1 MSSPSTVHTNLTN
14 FAAETT
20 KRTPPDTW
28 ILAGIAIA
36 VTTIIAGIASTG
48 VSLRYFLQPTAAWI
62 VLGGT
67 LGVTLITSTRS
78 SLVHAVQRVLG
89 LLRQPTTNREELMDE
104 IVACVRTARVQG
116 LLAVEPRIGQINHA
130 FLREMLGL
138 AIDLKSRSEFQ
149 ATLETKLRLRERQG
163 DADAKVLEV
172 AGGFAPAIGV
182 IGTVVGL
189 IDVLRQ
195 FSNMNSVA
203 FGIGTAFVSTM
214 YGLALAN
221 LFLLPAAHR
230 IRKRRN
236 PASQRQ
242 LWLVL
247 ATLSEVVHYGAITP
261 LRRHPR
267 VFSFFILLSC
277 TYGIIPS
284 SLGVFIYP
292 ITLPV
297 TRLFSCRSRSVHSL
311 DWR

>member
-1 MSSPSTVHTNLTN
+1 MSSPSTATTDLTSRVE
-14 FAAETT
+14 ETT
-20 KRTPPDTW
+20 TRTPPDRW

-67 LGVTLITSTRS
+67 LGVTLITTPQSA
-78 SLVHAVQRVLG
+78 LLHAVRRVIG

-104 IVACVRTARVQG
+104 IVSCVRTARVQG
-116 LLAVEPRIGQINHA
+116 MLALEPSIGQINNA

-138 AIDLKSRSEFQ
+138 AIDVKSRDEFQ
-149 ATLETKLRLRERQG
+149 AALETKLRLHERQG

-221 LFLLPAAHR
+221 LILLPASHR
-230 IRKRRN
+230 IR
-236 PASQRQ
+236 ASVAEAFEIEEMIVEGG
-242 LWLVL
+242 LCLIDGTHPSLVRERL
-247 ATLSEVVHYGAITP
+247 NCF
-261 LRRHPR
+261 LRKA
-267 VFSFFILLSC
+267 
-277 TYGIIPS
+277 PS
-284 SLGVFIYP
+284 K
-292 ITLPV
+292 
-297 TRLFSCRSRSVHSL
+297 
-311 DWR
+311 

>member
-1 MSSPSTVHTNLTN
+1 MSLPSTASTDVTSRIDE
-14 FAAETT
+14 ATT
-20 KRTPPDTW
+20 RTPPDRW

-62 VLGGT
+62 VIGGT
-67 LGVTLITSTRS
+67 LGVTLITTPRS
-78 SLVHAVQRVLG
+78 SLLHAVRRVFG
-89 LLRQPTTNREELMDE
+89 LLRQPAVNREELVDD

-116 LLAVEPRIGQINHA
+116 MLAVEPRIGQINNS
-130 FLREMLGL
+130 FLREMLSLGL
-138 AIDLKSRSEFQ
+138 DVKSRSEFQ
-149 ATLETKLRLRERQG
+149 ATLETKLRLHERQG

-221 LFLLPAAHR
+221 LILLPASHR
-230 IRKRRN
+230 IR
-236 PASQRQ
+236 ASVAETFEIEEMIVEGG
-242 LWLVL
+242 LCLIDGTHPSLVRERL
-247 ATLSEVVHYGAITP
+247 NCF
-261 LRRHPR
+261 LRRAP
-267 VFSFFILLSC
+267 
-277 TYGIIPS
+277 GK
-284 SLGVFIYP
+284 
-292 ITLPV
+292 
-297 TRLFSCRSRSVHSL
+297 
-311 DWR
+311 